1 MNIGNTITDPV
12 SMSDVMRDLKALGY
26 RCNTL
31 ALYRFATLKGIQ
43 ALLVDRITLVSR
55 ADSVRVKQL
64 YLQAHPTPPPIRVYQ
79 TQALHRPAGPAGP
92 AV

>member
-1 MNIGNTITDPV
+1 MKTGNTIADPV

-31 ALYRFATLKGIQ
+31 ALYRFATLKGIP

-55 ADSVRVKQL
+55 PDSVLVKQL
-64 YLQAHPTPPPIRVYQ
+64 YLETYPTPPPIRVYK
-79 TQALHRPAGPAGP
+79 RPAAAAPA
-92 AV
+92 A